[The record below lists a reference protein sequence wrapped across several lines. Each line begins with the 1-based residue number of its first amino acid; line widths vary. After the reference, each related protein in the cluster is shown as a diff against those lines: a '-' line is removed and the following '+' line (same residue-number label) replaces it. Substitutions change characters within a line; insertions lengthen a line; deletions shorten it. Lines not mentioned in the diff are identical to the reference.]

1 MEEKITPMWKQYN
14 SIKSEYKDYILG
26 FIFYKFLSEQMFYE
40 DAQIGSNILGIA
52 LTGRSAGNNTKAPMC
67 GVPFHSVNLYIKKL
81 IEAGYS
87 IAMCEQ
93 ISDPSAKGM
102 VERKVVRVITPGTV
116 IEDTILSE
124 PESNYLAYIYFEKNG
139 FAISWIDISTGEYN
153 VYSCIDKEPLSKI
166 QDLLSMIKPKEILS
180 NDEFFKFHYDIPYF
194 SMSNIKPK
202 VFSSGRMTANTAKD
216 FLISYFNLKILNSF
230 EIKNDLEILAAAQIL
245 SYIVNT
251 QQQILKNII
260 KLTVI
265 NESTYMILD
274 INTRRN
280 LELIQNVRDGK
291 KEGTLLGVLDR
302 TVTPMGYRALKS
314 IIEKPL
320 HISKDI
326 NARLDAITE
335 LIQKKEATDKLYSLF
350 ANIKDLDRILS
361 RILMSSINPKE
372 ILHVFEILQLI
383 PKIKQLVKEHE
394 SELIKTLNNDIS
406 YLDELADILNRS
418 LDKEKINNN
427 EHFVINCYFSKE
439 YDEYNDIAKNAQQW
453 ISSIEQKERE
463 QTGIKNLKVSKNNIF
478 GFYIEVTKSFI
489 NSVPDNYIR
498 KQTLVGS
505 ERYTIPELQEIEEKI
520 NSAEIKLDNIQ
531 DEILNKIKIEFVNHY
546 PELKKISNSIGVLDC
561 LISLAKSAV
570 INNYQRPIINDE
582 IKELKIISGRHP
594 VVEQI
599 LKKNV
604 YVPNDTTF
612 DTAKRTHII
621 SGPNMAG
628 KSTYMRQVALIT
640 LMAHI
645 GSFVSAESA
654 EIPIVDRIFTRIGA
668 SDDLF
673 TGQSTFMVEMNEI
686 AMILNYATENSLL
699 IIDEIGRGTS
709 TLDGLSIA
717 WAIITYINDKIKSKT
732 LFSTHFHELI
742 ELNDVDGIIN
752 YHILISE
759 NNNKINFLYKIVPGG
774 ALRSYGIE
782 VAEIAGVNKEVI
794 STAKQILKNLEVN
807 NIGLDMPNKSD
818 WYTQGNLFDYKQQS
832 KIEKEIA
839 DLNLDNM
846 TPLQALTY
854 LIDVKKNIE
863 ESYE

>member
-1 MEEKITPMWKQYN
+1 MEEKITPMWKQYHP
-14 SIKSEYKDYILG
+14 IKSEYKDYILLYRLG
-26 FIFYKFLSEQMFYE
+26 DFYEMFYE
-40 DAQIGSNILGIA
+40 DAKIGSDVLGIA
-52 LTGRSAGNNTKAPMC
+52 LTCRSAGNNTKAPMC

-93 ISDPSAKGM
+93 ISDPSEKGM

-124 PESNYLAYIYFEKNG
+124 PEYNYLAYIYFERNS

-153 VYSCIDKEPLSKI
+153 VYSHIDKESLTKI

-194 SMSNIKPK
+194 NMFNIKPK
-202 VFSSGRMTANTAKD
+202 VFSSGRMTVNSAKE
-216 FLISYFNLKILNSF
+216 FLINYFNLKTLNSF

-245 SYIVNT
+245 SYIINT

-265 NESTYMILD
+265 NESMYMILD

-291 KEGTLLGVLDR
+291 KEGTLIEVLDY

-326 NARLDAITE
+326 NARLDSITE
-335 LIQKKEATDKLYSLF
+335 LIQKKEVTNKLNNLF

-361 RILMSSINPKE
+361 RILIASINPKE
-372 ILHVFEILQLI
+372 ILHVLETLHLV
-383 PKIKQLVKEHE
+383 PKIKQLLKEHN

-406 YLDELADILNRS
+406 YLDEFTDILNRS

-427 EHFVINCYFSKE
+427 EHFVINSCFSKE
-439 YDEYNDIAKNAQQW
+439 YDEYSNIAKNAQQW
-453 ISSIEQKERE
+453 VAAIEQKEKE
-463 QTGIKNLKVSKNNIF
+463 HTGIKNLKISKNNIF
-478 GFYIEVTKSFI
+478 GFYIEVTKSFT

-520 NSAEIKLDNIQ
+520 NSAEIKLNNIQ
-531 DEILNKIKIEFVNHY
+531 EEILNNIKIEFINHY
-546 PELKKISNSIGVLDC
+546 SELKKISNSIGMLDC

-570 INNYQRPIINDE
+570 INNYQRPIISDE

-612 DTAKRTHII
+612 DNTKRTHII

-654 EIPIVDRIFTRIGA
+654 QIPIIDRIFTRIGA

-686 AMILNYATENSLL
+686 AMILNYATANSLL

-717 WAIITYINDKIKSKT
+717 WAIITYINDKVKAKT

-759 NNNKINFLYKIVPGG
+759 KNNKINFLYKIVPGG
-774 ALRSYGIE
+774 AVRSYGIE

-794 STAKQILKNLEVN
+794 TTAKQILKNLEVN
-807 NIGLDMPNKSD
+807 NIGLDIPNKSD
-818 WYTQGNLFDYKQQS
+818 WYTQGNLFDYKEKS
-832 KIEKEIA
+832 KIEKEIL
-839 DLNLDNM
+839 DLNLDNI

-854 LIDVKKNIE
+854 LIDIKKNIE

>member
-14 SIKSEYKDYILG
+14 SIKSEYKDYILLYRLG
-26 FIFYKFLSEQMFYE
+26 DFYEMFYE

-67 GVPFHSVNLYIKKL
+67 GIPYHSVNLYIKKL

-194 SMSNIKPK
+194 TMSNIKPK
-202 VFSSGRMTANTAKD
+202 VFSSGRITVNTAKD
-216 FLISYFNLKILNSF
+216 FLINYFNLKTLNSF

-372 ILHVFEILQLI
+372 ILHVSEILQLI
-383 PKIKQLVKEHE
+383 PKIKQLLKEHE

-427 EHFVINCYFSKE
+427 EHFVINSYFSKE

-531 DEILNKIKIEFVNHY
+531 DEILNKIKIEFVNRY
-546 PELKKISNSIGVLDC
+546 PELKKISNSIGMLDC

-570 INNYQRPIINDE
+570 INNYQRPIISDE

-673 TGQSTFMVEMNEI
+673 TGQSTFMIEMNEI

-759 NNNKINFLYKIVPGG
+759 KNNKINFLYKIVPGG

-794 STAKQILKNLEVN
+794 STAKQILKDLEVN

>member
-1 MEEKITPMWKQYN
+1 MWKQYHT
-14 SIKSEYKDYILG
+14 IKSEYKDYILLYRLG
-26 FIFYKFLSEQMFYE
+26 DFYEMFYE
-40 DAQIGSNILGIA
+40 DAKIGSDVLGIA

-93 ISDPSAKGM
+93 ISDPSEKGM

-124 PESNYLAYIYFEKNG
+124 PESNYLAYIYFERNS

-153 VYSCIDKEPLSKI
+153 VYSHIDKESLTKI

-194 SMSNIKPK
+194 NMFNIKPK
-202 VFSSGRMTANTAKD
+202 VFSSGRMTVNSAKE
-216 FLISYFNLKILNSF
+216 FLINYFNLKTLNSF

-245 SYIVNT
+245 SYIINT

-265 NESTYMILD
+265 NESMYMILD

-291 KEGTLLGVLDR
+291 KEGTLIEVLDY

-320 HISKDI
+320 HISRDI

-335 LIQKKEATDKLYSLF
+335 LIQKKEETNKLNNLF

-361 RILMSSINPKE
+361 RILIASINPKE
-372 ILHVFEILQLI
+372 ILHVLETLQLI
-383 PKIKQLVKEHE
+383 PKIKQLLKEHN

-406 YLDELADILNRS
+406 YLDEFTDILNRS

-427 EHFVINCYFSKE
+427 EHFVINSCFSKE
-439 YDEYNDIAKNAQQW
+439 YDEYSNIAKNAQQW
-453 ISSIEQKERE
+453 VAAIEQKEKE
-463 QTGIKNLKVSKNNIF
+463 HTGIKNLKISKNNIF
-478 GFYIEVTKSFI
+478 GFYIEVTKSFT

-520 NSAEIKLDNIQ
+520 NSAEIKLNNIQ
-531 DEILNKIKIEFVNHY
+531 EEILTNIKIEFINHY
-546 PELKKISNSIGVLDC
+546 SELKKISNSIGMLDC

-570 INNYQRPIINDE
+570 INNYQRPIISDE

-612 DTAKRTHII
+612 DNTKRTHII

-654 EIPIVDRIFTRIGA
+654 QIPIIDRIFTRIGA

-717 WAIITYINDKIKSKT
+717 WAIITYINDKIKAKT

-759 NNNKINFLYKIVPGG
+759 KNNKINFLYKIVPGG
-774 ALRSYGIE
+774 AVRSYGIE

-794 STAKQILKNLEVN
+794 ITAKQILKNLEVN
-807 NIGLDMPNKSD
+807 NIGLDIPNKSD
-818 WYTQGNLFDYKQQS
+818 WYTQGNLFDYKEKS
-832 KIEKEIA
+832 KIEKEIL
-839 DLNLDNM
+839 DLNLDNI

-854 LIDVKKNIE
+854 LIDIKKNIE

>member
-14 SIKSEYKDYILG
+14 SIKSEYKDYILLYRLG
-26 FIFYKFLSEQMFYE
+26 DFYEMFYE

-67 GVPFHSVNLYIKKL
+67 GVPYHSVNLYIKKL

-194 SMSNIKPK
+194 TMSNIKPK
-202 VFSSGRMTANTAKD
+202 VFSSGRITVNTAKD
-216 FLISYFNLKILNSF
+216 FLINYFNLKTLNSF

-372 ILHVFEILQLI
+372 ILHVSEILQLI
-383 PKIKQLVKEHE
+383 PKIKQLLKEHE

-427 EHFVINCYFSKE
+427 EHFVINSYFSKE

-531 DEILNKIKIEFVNHY
+531 DEILNKIKIEFVNRY
-546 PELKKISNSIGVLDC
+546 PELKKISNSIGMLDC

-570 INNYQRPIINDE
+570 INNYQRPIISDE

-673 TGQSTFMVEMNEI
+673 TGQSTFMIEMNEI

-759 NNNKINFLYKIVPGG
+759 KNNKINFLYKIVPGG

-794 STAKQILKNLEVN
+794 STAKQILKDLEVN

>member
-14 SIKSEYKDYILG
+14 SIKLEYKDYILLYRLG
-26 FIFYKFLSEQMFYE
+26 DFYEMFYE

-67 GVPFHSVNLYIKKL
+67 GVPYHSVNLYIKKL

-216 FLISYFNLKILNSF
+216 FLISYFNLKTLNSF

-372 ILHVFEILQLI
+372 ILHVSEILQLI
-383 PKIKQLVKEHE
+383 PKIKQLLKEHE
-394 SELIKTLNNDIS
+394 SELIKSLNNDIS

-427 EHFVINCYFSKE
+427 EHFVINSYFSKE

-531 DEILNKIKIEFVNHY
+531 DEILNKIKIEFVNYY

-640 LMAHI
+640 LMAHM
-645 GSFVSAESA
+645 GSFVSAEYA

-759 NNNKINFLYKIVPGG
+759 KNNKINFLYKIVPGG

-782 VAEIAGVNKEVI
+782 VAAIAGVNKEVI
-794 STAKQILKNLEVN
+794 STAKQILKDLEVN
-807 NIGLDMPNKSD
+807 NIGLDMLNKSD

-839 DLNLDNM
+839 DLNLNNM

-863 ESYE
+863 GSYE

>member
-14 SIKSEYKDYILG
+14 SIKSEYKDYILLYRLG
-26 FIFYKFLSEQMFYE
+26 DFYEMFYE

-166 QDLLSMIKPKEILS
+166 QDLLSMIKPKELLS

-194 SMSNIKPK
+194 TMSNIKPK

-216 FLISYFNLKILNSF
+216 FLINYFNLKTLNSF

-406 YLDELADILNRS
+406 YLDKLADILNRS

-427 EHFVINCYFSKE
+427 EHFVINSYFSKE

-498 KQTLVGS
+498 KQTLIGS

-546 PELKKISNSIGVLDC
+546 PELKKISNSIGMLDC

-570 INNYQRPIINDE
+570 INNYQRPIISDE

-604 YVPNDTTF
+604 YVPNDTIF

-759 NNNKINFLYKIVPGG
+759 KNNKINFLYKIVPGG

-794 STAKQILKNLEVN
+794 STAKQILKDLEVN

-832 KIEKEIA
+832 KIEKEIT

>member
-1 MEEKITPMWKQYN
+1 M
-14 SIKSEYKDYILG
+14 
-26 FIFYKFLSEQMFYE
+26 
-40 DAQIGSNILGIA
+40 
-52 LTGRSAGNNTKAPMC
+52 
-67 GVPFHSVNLYIKKL
+67 
-81 IEAGYS
+81 
-87 IAMCEQ
+87 
-93 ISDPSAKGM
+93 
-102 VERKVVRVITPGTV
+102 
-116 IEDTILSE
+116 
-124 PESNYLAYIYFEKNG
+124 
-139 FAISWIDISTGEYN
+139 
-153 VYSCIDKEPLSKI
+153 
-166 QDLLSMIKPKEILS
+166 
-180 NDEFFKFHYDIPYF
+180 
-194 SMSNIKPK
+194 
-202 VFSSGRMTANTAKD
+202 
-216 FLISYFNLKILNSF
+216 
-230 EIKNDLEILAAAQIL
+230 
-245 SYIVNT
+245 
-251 QQQILKNII
+251 
-260 KLTVI
+260 
-265 NESTYMILD
+265 
-274 INTRRN
+274 
-280 LELIQNVRDGK
+280 
-291 KEGTLLGVLDR
+291 
-302 TVTPMGYRALKS
+302 
-314 IIEKPL
+314 
-320 HISKDI
+320 
-326 NARLDAITE
+326 
-335 LIQKKEATDKLYSLF
+335 
-350 ANIKDLDRILS
+350 
-361 RILMSSINPKE
+361 
-372 ILHVFEILQLI
+372 
-383 PKIKQLVKEHE
+383 
-394 SELIKTLNNDIS
+394 
-406 YLDELADILNRS
+406 
-418 LDKEKINNN
+418 
-427 EHFVINCYFSKE
+427 
-439 YDEYNDIAKNAQQW
+439 
-453 ISSIEQKERE
+453 
-463 QTGIKNLKVSKNNIF
+463 VSKNNIF
-478 GFYIEVTKSFI
+478 VFYIEVTKSFI

-505 ERYTIPELQEIEEKI
+505 ERYTIPELKEIEEKI
-520 NSAEIKLDNIQ
+520 NSAEIKLNNIQ

-546 PELKKISNSIGVLDC
+546 PELKKISNSIGMLDC
-561 LISLAKSAV
+561 LISLAKTAV

-759 NNNKINFLYKIVPGG
+759 KNNKINFLYKIVPGG

-794 STAKQILKNLEVN
+794 LTAKQILKNLEVN

>member
-14 SIKSEYKDYILG
+14 SIKSEYKDYILLYRLG
-26 FIFYKFLSEQMFYE
+26 DFYEMFYE

-194 SMSNIKPK
+194 TMSNIKPK
-202 VFSSGRMTANTAKD
+202 VFSSGRMTVNTAKD
-216 FLISYFNLKILNSF
+216 FLINYFNLKTLNSF

-599 LKKNV
+599 LKKNI

-654 EIPIVDRIFTRIGA
+654 EIPMVDRIFTRIGA

-673 TGQSTFMVEMNEI
+673 TGQSTFMIEMNEI

-759 NNNKINFLYKIVPGG
+759 KNNKINFLYKIVPGG

-818 WYTQGNLFDYKQQS
+818 WYTQGSLFDYKQQS

>member
-14 SIKSEYKDYILG
+14 SIKSEYKDYILLYRLG
-26 FIFYKFLSEQMFYE
+26 DFYEMFYE

-67 GVPFHSVNLYIKKL
+67 GVPYHSVNLYIKKL

-216 FLISYFNLKILNSF
+216 FLISYFNLKTLNSF

-245 SYIVNT
+245 SYTVNT

-372 ILHVFEILQLI
+372 ILHVSEILQLI
-383 PKIKQLVKEHE
+383 PKIKQLLKEHE

-427 EHFVINCYFSKE
+427 EHFVINSYFSKE

-531 DEILNKIKIEFVNHY
+531 DEILNKIKIEFVNYY

-759 NNNKINFLYKIVPGG
+759 KNNKINFLYKIVPGG

-782 VAEIAGVNKEVI
+782 VAAIAGVNKEVI
-794 STAKQILKNLEVN
+794 STAKQILKDLEVN
-807 NIGLDMPNKSD
+807 NIGLDMLNKSD

-863 ESYE
+863 GSYE

>member
-14 SIKSEYKDYILG
+14 SIKSEYKDYILLYRLG
-26 FIFYKFLSEQMFYE
+26 DFYEMFYE

-216 FLISYFNLKILNSF
+216 FLISYFNLKTLNSF

-673 TGQSTFMVEMNEI
+673 TGQSTFMIEMNEI

-759 NNNKINFLYKIVPGG
+759 KNNKINFLYKIVPGG

-794 STAKQILKNLEVN
+794 STAKQILKDLEVN

>member
-1 MEEKITPMWKQYN
+1 MEEKITPMWKQYHT
-14 SIKSEYKDYILG
+14 IKSEYKDYILLYRLG
-26 FIFYKFLSEQMFYE
+26 DFYEMFYE
-40 DAQIGSNILGIA
+40 DAKIGSDVLGIA

-93 ISDPSAKGM
+93 ISDPSEKGM

-124 PESNYLAYIYFEKNG
+124 PESNYLAYIYFERNS

-153 VYSCIDKEPLSKI
+153 VYSHIDKESLTKI

-194 SMSNIKPK
+194 NMFNIKPK
-202 VFSSGRMTANTAKD
+202 VFSSGRMTVNSAKE
-216 FLISYFNLKILNSF
+216 FLINYFNLKTLNSF

-245 SYIVNT
+245 SYIINT

-265 NESTYMILD
+265 NESMYMILD

-291 KEGTLLGVLDR
+291 KEGTLIEVLDY

-320 HISKDI
+320 HISRDI

-335 LIQKKEATDKLYSLF
+335 LIQKKEETNKLNNLF

-361 RILMSSINPKE
+361 RILIASINPKE
-372 ILHVFEILQLI
+372 ILHVLETLQLI
-383 PKIKQLVKEHE
+383 PKIKQLLKEHN

-406 YLDELADILNRS
+406 YLDEFTDILNRS

-427 EHFVINCYFSKE
+427 EHFVINSCFSKE
-439 YDEYNDIAKNAQQW
+439 YDEYSNIAKNAQQW
-453 ISSIEQKERE
+453 VAAIEQKEKE
-463 QTGIKNLKVSKNNIF
+463 HTGIKNLKISKNNIF
-478 GFYIEVTKSFI
+478 GFYIEVTKSFT

-520 NSAEIKLDNIQ
+520 NSAEIKLNNIQ
-531 DEILNKIKIEFVNHY
+531 EEILTNIKIEFINHY
-546 PELKKISNSIGVLDC
+546 SELKKISNSIGMLDC

-570 INNYQRPIINDE
+570 INNYQRPIISDE

-612 DTAKRTHII
+612 DNTKRTHII

-654 EIPIVDRIFTRIGA
+654 QIPIIDRIFTRIGA

-717 WAIITYINDKIKSKT
+717 WAIITYINDKIKAKT

-759 NNNKINFLYKIVPGG
+759 KNNKINFLYKIVPGG
-774 ALRSYGIE
+774 AVRSYGIE

-794 STAKQILKNLEVN
+794 ITAKQILKNLEVN
-807 NIGLDMPNKSD
+807 NIGLDIPNKSD
-818 WYTQGNLFDYKQQS
+818 WYTQGNLFDYKEKS
-832 KIEKEIA
+832 KIEKEIL
-839 DLNLDNM
+839 DLNLDNI

-854 LIDVKKNIE
+854 LIDIKKNIE

>member
-14 SIKSEYKDYILG
+14 SIKSEYKDYILLYRLG
-26 FIFYKFLSEQMFYE
+26 DFYEMFYE

-216 FLISYFNLKILNSF
+216 FLISYFNLKTLNSF

-673 TGQSTFMVEMNEI
+673 TGQSTFMIEMNEI

-759 NNNKINFLYKIVPGG
+759 KNSKINFLYKIVPGG

-794 STAKQILKNLEVN
+794 STAKQVLKNLEVN

-818 WYTQGNLFDYKQQS
+818 WYTQGSLFDYKQQS

>member
-1 MEEKITPMWKQYN
+1 MEEKITPMWKQYHT
-14 SIKSEYKDYILG
+14 IKSEYKDYILLYRLG
-26 FIFYKFLSEQMFYE
+26 DFYEMFYE
-40 DAQIGSNILGIA
+40 DAKIGSDVLGIA

-93 ISDPSAKGM
+93 ISDPSEKGM

-124 PESNYLAYIYFEKNG
+124 PESNYLAYIYFERNS
-139 FAISWIDISTGEYN
+139 FAISWIDISTGDYN
-153 VYSCIDKEPLSKI
+153 VYSHIDKESLTKI

-194 SMSNIKPK
+194 NMFNIKPK
-202 VFSSGRMTANTAKD
+202 VFSSGRMTVNSAKE
-216 FLISYFNLKILNSF
+216 FLINYFNLKTLNSF
-230 EIKNDLEILAAAQIL
+230 ELKNDLEILAAAQIL
-245 SYIVNT
+245 SYIINT

-265 NESTYMILD
+265 NESMYMILD

-291 KEGTLLGVLDR
+291 KEGTLIEVLDY
-302 TVTPMGYRALKS
+302 TVTPMGYRALKN

-320 HISKDI
+320 HISRDI
-326 NARLDAITE
+326 NARLDSITE
-335 LIQKKEATDKLYSLF
+335 LIQKKEETNKLNNIF

-361 RILMSSINPKE
+361 RILIASINPKE
-372 ILHVFEILQLI
+372 ILHVLETLQLI
-383 PKIKQLVKEHE
+383 PKIKQLLKEHN

-406 YLDELADILNRS
+406 YLDEFTDILNRS

-427 EHFVINCYFSKE
+427 EHFVINSCFSKE
-439 YDEYNDIAKNAQQW
+439 YDEYSNIAKNAQQW
-453 ISSIEQKERE
+453 VTAIEQKEKE
-463 QTGIKNLKVSKNNIF
+463 HTGIKNLKISKNNIF
-478 GFYIEVTKSFI
+478 GFYIEVTKSFT

-520 NSAEIKLDNIQ
+520 NSAEIKLNNIQ
-531 DEILNKIKIEFVNHY
+531 EEILNNIKIEFINHY
-546 PELKKISNSIGVLDC
+546 SELKKISNSIGMLDC

-570 INNYQRPIINDE
+570 INNYQRPIISDE

-612 DTAKRTHII
+612 DNTKRTHII

-654 EIPIVDRIFTRIGA
+654 QIPIIDRIFTRIGA

-717 WAIITYINDKIKSKT
+717 WAIITYINDKVKAKT

-759 NNNKINFLYKIVPGG
+759 KNNKINFLYKIVPGG
-774 ALRSYGIE
+774 AVRSYGIE

-794 STAKQILKNLEVN
+794 TTAKQILKNLEVN
-807 NIGLDMPNKSD
+807 NIGLDIPNKSD
-818 WYTQGNLFDYKQQS
+818 WYTQGNLFDYKEKS
-832 KIEKEIA
+832 KIEKEIL
-839 DLNLDNM
+839 DLNLDNI

-854 LIDVKKNIE
+854 LIDIKKNIE

>member
-1 MEEKITPMWKQYN
+1 MEEKITPMWKQYHT
-14 SIKSEYKDYILG
+14 IKSEYKDYILLYRLG
-26 FIFYKFLSEQMFYE
+26 DFYEMFYE
-40 DAQIGSNILGIA
+40 DAKIGSDVLGIA

-93 ISDPSAKGM
+93 ISDSSEKGM

-124 PESNYLAYIYFEKNG
+124 PESNYLAYIYFERNS

-153 VYSCIDKEPLSKI
+153 VYSHIDKEPLTKI

-194 SMSNIKPK
+194 NMFNIKPK
-202 VFSSGRMTANTAKD
+202 VFSSGRMTVNSAKE
-216 FLISYFNLKILNSF
+216 FLINYFNLKTLNSF

-245 SYIVNT
+245 SYIINT

-265 NESTYMILD
+265 NESMYMILD

-291 KEGTLLGVLDR
+291 KEGTLIEVLDY

-326 NARLDAITE
+326 NARLDSITE
-335 LIQKKEATDKLYSLF
+335 LIQKKEETNKLNNLF
-350 ANIKDLDRILS
+350 SNIKDLDRILS
-361 RILMSSINPKE
+361 RILIASINPKE
-372 ILHVFEILQLI
+372 ILHVLETLQLI
-383 PKIKQLVKEHE
+383 PKIKQLLKEHN

-406 YLDELADILNRS
+406 YLDEFTDILNRS

-427 EHFVINCYFSKE
+427 EHFVINSCFSKE
-439 YDEYNDIAKNAQQW
+439 YDEYSNIAKNAQQW
-453 ISSIEQKERE
+453 VAAIEQKEKE
-463 QTGIKNLKVSKNNIF
+463 HTGIKNLKISKNNIF
-478 GFYIEVTKSFI
+478 GFYIEVTKSFT

-520 NSAEIKLDNIQ
+520 NSAEIKLNNIQ
-531 DEILNKIKIEFVNHY
+531 EEILNNIKIEFINHY
-546 PELKKISNSIGVLDC
+546 SELKKISNSIGMLDC

-612 DTAKRTHII
+612 DNTKRTHII

-640 LMAHI
+640 LMAPI

-654 EIPIVDRIFTRIGA
+654 QIPIIDRIFTRIGA

-717 WAIITYINDKIKSKT
+717 WAIITYINDKVKAKT

-759 NNNKINFLYKIVPGG
+759 KNNKINFLYKIVPGG
-774 ALRSYGIE
+774 AVRSYGIE

-794 STAKQILKNLEVN
+794 TTAKQILKNLEVN
-807 NIGLDMPNKSD
+807 NIGLDIPNKSD
-818 WYTQGNLFDYKQQS
+818 WYTQGNLFDYKEKS
-832 KIEKEIA
+832 KIEKEIL
-839 DLNLDNM
+839 DLNLDNI

-854 LIDVKKNIE
+854 LIDIKKNIE